1 MYPPLLRVL
10 AGVMLVVSWEL
21 PLYQVSIRSSILN
34 EKIFYFAFPIA
45 AQTLF
50 GAPGLV
56 SEGVCSY
63 FLFRVSQLI
72 KAWAFT

>member
-1 MYPPLLRVL
+1 MYTLLLEVL
-10 AGVMLVVSWEL
+10 AGVMLVDSWET
-21 PLYQVSIRSSILN
+21 PLYQFSIRSSILN
-34 EKIFYFAFPIA
+34 EKNFYFAFLLA
-45 AQTLF
+45 SQTLF

-63 FLFRVSQLI
+63 FLLRVRQLI

>member
-1 MYPPLLRVL
+1 MYPPLLGVL
-10 AGVMLVVSWEL
+10 AGVMLVDFWES

-34 EKIFYFAFPIA
+34 EKDFYFAFPLA
-45 AQTLF
+45 TQTLF

-63 FLFRVSQLI
+63 FLLRVRQLI